1 MASNNGHIS
10 HYTAIK
16 ETQHCHCHN
25 SENKVVWQCLGV
37 SFFTGQNLFT
47 ARVWSRHTTQPS
59 RKPNIVIIQI
69 INVPKAPRH
78 PPRKPIAEETL
89 IFWKSLPTG
98 IRSGGN
104 SIGVSM
110 QPCNTIIKPSITV
123 RQSTLPFF
131 LPFPLPFSLP
141 FVLPFSLPKNKYI
154 I

>member
-69 INVPKAPRH
+69 INVPKAPRPAPLSPA
-78 PPRKPIAEETL
+78 PPRARPNFWSLGILWSPRFDVFINRKPGFHANAICFLYLGSWDAAHRVTPTDSHQ
-89 IFWKSLPTG
+89 IF
-98 IRSGGN
+98 
-104 SIGVSM
+104 
-110 QPCNTIIKPSITV
+110 PC
-123 RQSTLPFF
+123 
-131 LPFPLPFSLP
+131 
-141 FVLPFSLPKNKYI
+141 PKGPNFN
-154 I
+154 

>member
-69 INVPKAPRH
+69 INVPKAPGH
-78 PPRKPIAEETL
+78 PPASP
-89 IFWKSLPTG
+89 
-98 IRSGGN
+98 
-104 SIGVSM
+104 
-110 QPCNTIIKPSITV
+110 
-123 RQSTLPFF
+123 
-131 LPFPLPFSLP
+131 
-141 FVLPFSLPKNKYI
+141 
-154 I
+154 